1 MSFVCKVVGFKMCFF
16 VADVSAKNVVSRAV
30 WRGVVWVGAY
40 GGREKGK
47 TGNRGAVCDTR
58 CARYQRVLRA

>member
-1 MSFVCKVVGFKMCFF
+1 MFF
-16 VADVSAKNVVSRAV
+16 MADVSAKNVVSRAV
-30 WRGVVWVGAY
+30 WRGVAWFGLVLR

-58 CARYQRVLRA
+58 CARYQRVLMA

>member
-1 MSFVCKVVGFKMCFF
+1 MFF

-47 TGNRGAVCDTR
+47 TENRGAVCDTR